1 MRPADNVIYT
11 EPTKRLQMWI
21 IFREDKSEFVNP
33 DKYIVALVNDTDILA
48 YQKTFSGYY
57 FPVNADVYY
66 FQEFVRDNMGR
77 LFFARRYDIATIQ

>member
-1 MRPADNVIYT
+1 
-11 EPTKRLQMWI
+11 MWI

-33 DKYIVALVNDTDILA
+33 DKYIVALVNDADILA

>member
-1 MRPADNVIYT
+1 
-11 EPTKRLQMWI
+11 MWI

-77 LFFARRYDIATIQ
+77 LFFARRYDVATIQ